1 MKFNVGGLK
10 NVKKLGFF
18 GGSFNPP
25 TYAHINIA
33 KMSIEKF
40 NLDAVYFVP
49 VGNLYNKPSLID
61 ENNRYKMLELIC
73 DDKIKVENIELGRKE
88 PLNTLQAFELI
99 EQKYKNTEN
108 YYIMG
113 ADNFEKLPTWK
124 NAKELIENYK
134 YIIFE
139 RNGSNSKSMIDAQE
153 LLKQNRDN
161 FKFLSVEQYSNISS
175 GIIRKLIQNQN
186 YEDCEKYTRPEIVKY
201 IKENKL
207 YM

>member
-1 MKFNVGGLK
+1 M
-10 NVKKLGFF
+10 KKLGFF

-61 ENNRYKMLELIC
+61 ENYRYKMLELIC
-73 DDKIKVENIELGRKE
+73 DDKIKVESIELGRKE

>member
-1 MKFNVGGLK
+1 M
-10 NVKKLGFF
+10 KKLGFF

-61 ENNRYKMLELIC
+61 ENYRYKMLELIC
-73 DDKIKVENIELGRKE
+73 NDKIKVESIELERKE

-161 FKFLSVEQYSNISS
+161 FKFLSVEQYSNVSS

-186 YEDCEKYTRPEIVKY
+186 YEECEKYTRPEIVKY

>member
-25 TYAHINIA
+25 THAHINIA

-73 DDKIKVENIELGRKE
+73 DDKIKVESIELGRKE

-139 RNGSNSKSMIDAQE
+139 RNGSNSKSLIDTQE
-153 LLKQNRDN
+153 LLKQNRNN
-161 FKFLSVEQYSNISS
+161 FNFLNVEQYSNVSS
-175 GIIRKLIQNQN
+175 GIIRELIQNEN
-186 YEDCEKYTRPEIVKY
+186 YEECEKYTRPEIVQY

>member
-1 MKFNVGGLK
+1 M
-10 NVKKLGFF
+10 KKLGFF

-25 TYAHINIA
+25 TYAHINVA

-49 VGNLYNKPSLID
+49 VGNLYNKLSLID
-61 ENNRYKMLELIC
+61 ENYRYKMLELIC
-73 DDKIKVENIELGRKE
+73 DDKIMVENIELGRKQT
-88 PLNTLQAFELI
+88 LNTLQAFELI

-139 RNGSNSKSMIDAQE
+139 RNGSNSKSMIDTHD

-161 FKFLSVEQYSNISS
+161 FKFLSVEQYSNVSS

-186 YEDCEKYTRPEIVKY
+186 YEECEKYTRPEIVKY